1 MSFPFGVV
9 GGIGSLGWRWC
20 GGSVVGGRWLFG
32 WGSRGGFGA
41 GACARGVLVS
51 WGLCVVV
58 VYFGWVCVP
67 VAWVGRRGLYVSH

>member
-1 MSFPFGVV
+1 MWRGELGLWGGGSVV
-9 GGIGSLGWRWC
+9 GP
-20 GGSVVGGRWLFG
+20 VVGGRWLFG

-58 VYFGWVCVP
+58 VCFGWVRVP